1 MDKITK
7 RRLIQLSL
15 FVVTLITTTLS
26 GAEWM
31 HGWFFLYVPQ
41 PLGWSAFLDGLQYS
55 IPFLLILTVHEFGHY
70 LTARYHKVNVS
81 LPYYI
86 PVWFGFLGTMSL
98 GTMGAFI
105 RIRQRLSS
113 TSQTF
118 DIGIAGPLAGFI
130 VALGVLFY
138 GFTNLPPK
146 EYILKIHPEY
156 QLFGDN
162 YEDIVYSK
170 DTFYLKSEL
179 EKIAPLHAARIE
191 KDTVFMNQEE
201 GLGFK
206 IGSSILFDY
215 MKNNWVPENE
225 LDRLPN
231 DHELMH
237 YPILLAGFL
246 ALMFT
251 ALNLLPIGQLDGGHV
266 IIGMFGA
273 KMHAYISKVFYVLA
287 ILYAGLG
294 VGFLGFIN
302 PFAINKPMADLLID
316 LLLYIGIIFYLLQRV
331 FDKKQTQLMIALA
344 IYVAQVGIIYVWPTL
359 TGYSGWFLFILI
371 VGRYIRV
378 QHPSAKI
385 NEPLTPA
392 RQALGWAAIIIF
404 IISFSLK
411 PMIIGF

>member
-1 MDKITK
+1 MDKKRK
-7 RRLIQLSL
+7 RRLIQIAL
-15 FVVTLITTTLS
+15 FTVTVITTTMA

-31 HGWFFLYVPQ
+31 HGWFFLNVPH
-41 PLGWSAFLDGLQYS
+41 PLGWADFVDGFQYS
-55 IPFLLILTVHEFGHY
+55 FPFLLILTVHEFGHY
-70 LTARYHKVNVS
+70 FTARYHKVKVS

-105 RIRQRLSS
+105 RIRQRISS
-113 TSQTF
+113 ISHTF
-118 DIGIAGPLAGFI
+118 DIGVAGPLAGFI

-138 GFTNLPPK
+138 GFTHLPPK
-146 EYILKIHPEY
+146 EYVFEIHPEY

-170 DTFYLKSEL
+170 DTFFLTSDL
-179 EKIAPLHAARIE
+179 EKIAPLHAARI
-191 KDTVFMNQEE
+191 KRDTVYINQD
-201 GLGFK
+201 GAIGFK

-215 MKNNWVPENE
+215 MRNNWVPDTDV
-225 LDRLPN
+225 DRLPN
-231 DHELMH
+231 AHELMH

-266 IIGMFGA
+266 IFGMFGA
-273 KMHAYISKVFYVLA
+273 HLHSYISKGFYIIA
-287 ILYAGLG
+287 IFYAGLG
-294 VGFLGFIN
+294 VGFLDFIN
-302 PFAINKPMADLLID
+302 PFIINKPIPDLLID
-316 LLLYIGIIFYLLQRV
+316 LLLYIGVIFYLLQRV

-344 IYVAQVGIIYVWPTL
+344 IYVAQMGVIFIWPGT

-371 VGRYIRV
+371 VGRFIRV
-378 QHPSAKI
+378 QHPPAEI
-385 NEPLTPA
+385 NEPLTPT
-392 RQALGWAAIIIF
+392 RQALGWLAIIIF

-411 PMIIGF
+411 PMIIG